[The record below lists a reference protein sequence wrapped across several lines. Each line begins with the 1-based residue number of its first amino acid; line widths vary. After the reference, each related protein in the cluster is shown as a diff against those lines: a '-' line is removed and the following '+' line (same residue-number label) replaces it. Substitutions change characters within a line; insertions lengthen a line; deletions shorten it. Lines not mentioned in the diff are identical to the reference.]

1 MSSIASW
8 RTLLGIKERKITKQ
22 EEAIQRSREELAACE
37 ASLEAANQEL
47 QRQCE
52 HRDKFKFALRDAM
65 TGTKTFRP
73 DFVTTLRYQ
82 IEDCDRKV
90 EKAQSTVTSEE
101 LQVASAQ
108 DALQAE
114 QMFLK
119 RLEHQKKTMQ
129 EQLDKAIQA
138 RENEIEDTQDE
149 DAEETAVARLVAAAA
164 AANGDSD
171 AKWV

>member
-1 MSSIASW
+1 MSKIASW
-8 RTLLGIKERKITKQ
+8 RTLLRIKERKIKKQ
-22 EEAIQRSREELAACE
+22 EEVIQRSREELAACE
-37 ASLEAANQEL
+37 ASLDAANQEL
-47 QRQCE
+47 QRESE
-52 HRDKFKFALRDAM
+52 HRDTFKFALRDAM

-73 DFVTTLRYQ
+73 DFVTTLRYH
-82 IEDCDRKV
+82 IDDGDRKV
-90 EKAQSTVTSEE
+90 EKAQSIVTSEE
-101 LQVASAQ
+101 VQVVSAK

-114 QMFLK
+114 QMLLT

-164 AANGDSD
+164 ADKGDSD
-171 AKWV
+171 ARWT